1 MEVIKLPLSALR
13 RPERNMRIH
22 PEAQIREYCR
32 SLEMNGQL
40 KPIVI
45 DEDNVIWIGN
55 GLYEA
60 MVRCG
65 FTEAACLV
73 KTGMTE
79 AQKKKMMMADNKI
92 FDLGVDDIGTFDAFL
107 AELGD
112 DLDIPG
118 YDEEILRSMVSDVE
132 EVTAAL
138 QEYGVLDESEL
149 RQIQAA
155 QEKKAQALAAPVV
168 PPAPPAAPASPVS
181 APGTTVTVTTMPQ
194 ATSDER
200 PSVICPK
207 CGERIWL

>member
-1 MEVIKLPLSALR
+1 MDVIKMPLSALR

-45 DEDNVIWIGN
+45 DEENVIWIGN

-60 MVRCG
+60 MLRCG
-65 FTEAACLV
+65 FTEVYCLV

-92 FDLGVDDIGTFDAFL
+92 FDLGVDDIVTFDAFI
-107 AELGD
+107 AELSD

-118 YDEEILRSMVSDVE
+118 YDEEILKSMVSDAADI
-132 EVTAAL
+132 TAAM
-138 QEYGVLDESEL
+138 QEYGTLDESEVQEI
-149 RQIQAA
+149 RAAKDRKEQAMA
-155 QEKKAQALAAPVV
+155 
-168 PPAPPAAPASPVS
+168 APPAASPAPQS
-181 APGTTVTVTTMPQ
+181 APTAVMAAAPQ
-194 ATSDER
+194 PVPQPAATIEHER
-200 PSVICPK
+200 SFIMCPH
-207 CGERIWL
+207 CGEKIWL